1 MPTDI
6 RIVKRKARGFFKP
19 DDIKTI
25 KETVHDVHKILT
37 NASVL
42 VRAYYLK
49 WFQQNHPLQDGQQ
62 PLELDHHTLLV
73 ACNIVQGATSPSVR
87 GTGDKSEKVAI
98 FNGMLDTYKDLY
110 NRLPTCPNITTE
122 HSLSHILAYSLEN
135 LLTAYENNITTH
147 FPKYPKRFILCD
159 LLSKNVDL
167 ATAKKVAW
175 MVTNHFL
182 YDLPCEAVPNI
193 NVPLETYGFLFPA
206 KMTVKGFPRTWDL
219 RVHPFAY
226 LYKMVMINQAL
237 ETDFPTVDCQHRK
250 LLNPLPFHSS
260 FVPMH
265 VRLDTSGISQLLM
278 TRQRISEFKQ
288 LYEVEHPGE
297 TLNMNNKSDML
308 ASFEKLLGRPP
319 STKEEAG
326 TYATDMWAFLT
337 NLRTCKHWEELN
349 GYVRKNDPKKV
360 EWVFDNAVVT
370 DGVSVSFQVI
380 DRNAFGRKI
389 MSGKKKGEKSKYPEP
404 EVEDVVTVQDLSNY
418 KVLGCDPG
426 KRDILAVTDGH
437 TTLRY
442 TRGQRDQDTFK
453 AARTK
458 ETLRRKRAAGLEAY
472 ETQVLN
478 RFPKRSCHLEVFKRY
493 VFLRKK
499 KEATFLEAYGHPV
512 FRQFKFTNYCKAKSS
527 EHRFVN
533 RVTKEFSKPSSSP
546 AKQCM
551 TEQMATNASKGAS
564 TVNGLLIG
572 WGNWGKAPNALKGSA
587 PTPGISI
594 RRRFESF
601 FKTTTVN
608 EYMTSQTCPCCLGEG
623 CLRKSKI
630 GTVHRHHLLRCTNDS
645 CQSRWWNR
653 NVVGSFNILRKLLEQ
668 LPGNE
673 TAGVGQGHGRRS
685 RPTRKQPQKSRT

>member
-1 MPTDI
+1 MPAEI

-19 DDIKTI
+19 SDIKTI
-25 KETVHDVHKILT
+25 KETVHDVHQILT

-49 WFQQNHPLQDGQQ
+49 WFQQNHPLQDDRQ
-62 PLELDHHTLLV
+62 PLELDHHTLSV

-87 GTGDKSEKVAI
+87 GTGDKTGKVAI
-98 FNGMLDTYKDLY
+98 FNDILETYKDLY
-110 NRLPTCPNITTE
+110 ERLPNCPNITSE

-182 YDLPCEAVPNI
+182 YDLPLEALPEV
-193 NVPLETYGFLFPA
+193 NVSLEKYEFLFPA
-206 KMTVKGFPRTWDL
+206 KMTVKGFPRSWDL
-219 RVHPFAY
+219 RVHPFTY

-237 ETDFPTVDCQHRK
+237 ETDFTTVDCQHRK

-278 TRQRISEFKQ
+278 TKERISEFKR
-288 LYEVEHPGE
+288 LYEVEHPGA

-326 TYATDMWAFLT
+326 MYATDMWAFLT

-360 EWVFDNAVVT
+360 QWVFDNAVVT

-380 DRNAFGRKI
+380 NRNAFGRKI
-389 MSGKKKGEKSKYPEP
+389 MSGKKKGEKSKHPEP

-426 KRDILAVTDGH
+426 KRDIMAVTDGH

-458 ETLRRKRAAGLEAY
+458 ETLRRRRVAGLEAY

-478 RFPKRSCHLEVFKRY
+478 RFPKRSCHLDVFKRY
-493 VFLRKK
+493 VFLRKRN
-499 KEATFLEAYGHPV
+499 EAVFLEAYGHPV
-512 FRQFKFTNYCKAKSS
+512 FRQLKFTTYCKAKSS

-533 RVTKEFSKPSSSP
+533 RVTQEFSKPSSCP
-546 AKQCM
+546 AKRCM
-551 TEQMATNASKGAS
+551 TEQMVGNASKEVYSAS
-564 TVNGLLIG
+564 GLLIG
-572 WGNWGKAPNALKGSA
+572 WGNWGKAPNTLKGSA
-587 PTPGISI
+587 PSPGIGI
-594 RRRFESF
+594 RKRFESF
-601 FKTTTVN
+601 FKTITVN
-608 EYMTSQTCPCCLGEG
+608 EYMTSQTCPCCRGEG
-623 CLRKSKI
+623 CLRKSTI
-630 GTVHRHHLLRCTNDS
+630 VSVQRHHLLRCTNDA

-653 NVVGSFNILRKLLEQ
+653 NVVGSFNILRKLMEQ

-673 TAGVGQGHGRRS
+673 TAGVGRGQGRRP